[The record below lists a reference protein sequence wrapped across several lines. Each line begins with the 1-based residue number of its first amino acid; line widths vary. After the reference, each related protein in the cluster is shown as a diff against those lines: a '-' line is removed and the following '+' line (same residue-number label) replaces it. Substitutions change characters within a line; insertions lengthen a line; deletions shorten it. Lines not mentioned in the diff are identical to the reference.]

1 MHSACPKP
9 LKRNWTVKDMDWARV
24 LPTWPHHAASRRL
37 RVRPHE
43 WHIQEMGDGATLLL
57 LHGAGA
63 STHTW
68 RDILP
73 RLAET
78 HHVVALDLPGQGF
91 TQAGTLRRCS
101 LDRMAEDIA
110 ALCVSQNWSLR
121 AIIGHSAG
129 AALALR
135 LSEIMSEEARPG
147 LILGLNPAL
156 GNFEGVAGW
165 LFPVLAKVLAL
176 NPLTSYLFAGG
187 SPQLKRTRRIIES
200 TGSHLDQDGLALYA
214 RLIADRA
221 HVEATLQMMSQWQI
235 DPLLNRLETIETPCH
250 FMTGDRD
257 RAVPPETAKTAAAR
271 LPNCGMT
278 NLPNL
283 GHLAHEE
290 QPELISQLLI
300 KQLSTLE
307 K

>member
-1 MHSACPKP
+1 
-9 LKRNWTVKDMDWARV
+9 
-24 LPTWPHHAASRRL
+24 
-37 RVRPHE
+37 
-43 WHIQEMGDGATLLL
+43 MGDGATLLL

-110 ALCVSQNWSLR
+110 TLCVSQNWSLR

-300 KQLSTLE
+300 EHLSALE
-307 K
+307 Q